1 MDKISLE
8 QQLVMTQLLES
19 NKLLTEQAANAV
31 KNTAIIGGV
40 GTGTMATGGATYGIA
55 QTIAQTSFLAG
66 ATAASSPVIVPTA
79 LILGGVA
86 LIGGAIYGAVEL
98 GIAIRANKERAADL
112 KKYVEYYIEQNIWRC
127 YFKEEIVNARDI
139 KNIQLCLNMDR
150 EHPAI
155 TEYVKYL
162 TESIA
167 EIDQIN
173 DPEFQ
178 QKIKR
183 YREVA
188 LNYIQPKYIL
198 AFHTELRIWCAYHQ
212 VGEFAPKDTSWHSP
226 IWYER
231 QELKLRMFECF
242 KDELKFQEIPWWEI
256 VYPENRFSRNEKG
269 QFVKDINGKF
279 KATSWDFRWSEFKII
294 RDKLYRIF
302 NVMEYLRTQDFNEQQ
317 YCEITKDWGES
328 VLKRIDPK
336 KRAEFEL
343 LFRQYRYLGGKGEFN
358 RENVLNSRYYNQ
370 MYAYALKNWN
380 NQKNGSFVQNI
391 AKIAGATATLTF
403 VVEFGLIVMGW
414 QAFGEFQLHEA
425 CSNGVQDACN
435 RLIEM
440 QTYEEMGLD
449 SLVGG
454 WSWEV

>member
-8 QQLVMTQLLES
+8 QQLVITQLLES
-19 NKLLTEQAANAV
+19 NKLLTEQGATAIC
-31 KNTAIIGGV
+31 NTAIIGGV

-55 QTIAQTSFLAG
+55 QTSFLAV

-98 GIAIRANKERAADL
+98 GIAIRANKYRAEDL
-112 KKYVEYYIEQNIWRC
+112 KKYVEYDIEQNIWHN
-127 YFKEEIVNARDI
+127 YFKDEIVNARKPLD
-139 KNIQLCLNMDR
+139 KNYFAMDR

-155 TEYVKYL
+155 TDYIKYL
-162 TESIA
+162 TESIV
-167 EIDQIN
+167 EINKIN

-178 QKIKR
+178 QKLKR
-183 YREVA
+183 YKTRVFDFIKPE
-188 LNYIQPKYIL
+188 YRL

-242 KDELKFQEIPWWEI
+242 KDELKFQEIPWWEA
-256 VYPENRFSRNEKG
+256 VYSQNRFVKNEKG
-269 QFVKDINGKF
+269 QFIQGNKGIF
-279 KATSWDFRWSEFKII
+279 KQTSWDFRENEFKII

-302 NVMEYLRTQDFNEQQ
+302 NVMEYLRTQDFNEEQ
-317 YCEITKDWGES
+317 YYAITKDWGES

-425 CSNGVQDACN
+425 CSNGVETACN

-440 QTYEEMGLD
+440 QTYEEMHDMAASFG
-449 SLVGG
+449 SF
-454 WSWEV
+454 SF